1 MKKQTLLI
9 IGLATLLASATQ
21 ASQEQLATSMKEVRL
36 ESDRTRDQ
44 LATTLA
50 VLTTLTKQQK
60 GDLRPAYEAFTT
72 ELPKTEAA
80 AAATR
85 ARVAWMQ
92 GDGMKYF
99 EDWQQTINSI
109 NNESLRKKSQKRL
122 DAVKKSY
129 AKVTAEFKEAA
140 EKFKPFLADLGDIQK
155 VLSTDLTASGVK
167 GLRSTVSSANFNYK
181 NVNRAINSALEEMT
195 EMEKSLSTEAK

>member
-1 MKKQTLLI
+1 MFM

-21 ASQEQLATSMKEVRL
+21 ASQEQLTTSMKETRL
-36 ESDRTRDQ
+36 EADRTRDQ

-50 VLTTLTKQQK
+50 ALTTLTKQEK
-60 GDLRPAYEAFTT
+60 GDLRPAYNAFTAEVT
-72 ELPKTEAA
+72 KTEAA
-80 AAATR
+80 AAATQT
-85 ARVAWMQ
+85 RVAWMQ

-99 EDWQQTINSI
+99 DDWQKTINSI

-129 AKVTAEFKEAA
+129 GKVTAEFKDAA
-140 EKFKPFLADLGDIQK
+140 AKFKPFLADLGDIQK

-167 GLRSTVSSANFNYK
+167 GLRSTVSNANSHYK
-181 NVNRAINSALEEMT
+181 SVSRAINSALEEMQ